1 MPAALIP
8 PVDEAQKR
16 GLDVERT
23 RLANER
29 TFLAWWRTGL
39 AGVAAGFALG
49 RLLPS
54 TIEGATSWPYIV
66 LGVMLAGAGVAAT
79 IYGTVRFRMVE
90 QAISRGEGFSS
101 SSSAMLV
108 LAVAGIVAGV
118 FAVVFV
124 AFSV

>member
-1 MPAALIP
+1 
-8 PVDEAQKR
+8 VDEAQKP

-39 AGVAAGFALG
+39 AAVAAGFAFG
-49 RLLPS
+49 RLLPDA
-54 TIEGATSWPYIV
+54 IEGTIKWPYVV
-66 LGVMLAGAGVAAT
+66 LGVMLAGAGIAAT
-79 IYGTVRFRMVE
+79 VYGTVRFQAVE
-90 QAISRGEGFSS
+90 QAIARGESFSS
-101 SSSAMLV
+101 SASALLV

>member
-1 MPAALIP
+1 M
-8 PVDEAQKR
+8 DEPTKT

-39 AGVAAGFALG
+39 AAVAAGFALG

-66 LGVMLAGAGVAAT
+66 LGVMLAGAGIAAT

-101 SSSAMLV
+101 SPSAMFV
-108 LAVAGIVAGV
+108 LAVAGVVAGV
-118 FAVVFV
+118 FALVFV

>member
-1 MPAALIP
+1 M
-8 PVDEAQKR
+8 DDAQKP

-39 AGVAAGFALG
+39 AAVAAGFALG

-54 TIEGATSWPYIV
+54 ALDNATAWPYIV

-79 IYGTVRFRMVE
+79 VYGTMRFQAVE
-90 QAISRGEGFSS
+90 RAISRGESFSS
-101 SSSAMLV
+101 SASGLLV
-108 LAVAGIVAGV
+108 LAAAGVVAGV
-118 FAVVFV
+118 FAIVFV
-124 AFSV
+124 AFTV

>member
-1 MPAALIP
+1 
-8 PVDEAQKR
+8 VDDAQKR

-39 AGVAAGFALG
+39 AAVAAGFALG

-54 TIEGATSWPYIV
+54 AIEGVTSWPYIL

-90 QAISRGEGFSS
+90 EAIARGEGFSS
-101 SSSAMLV
+101 SASAMLV
-108 LAVAGIVAGV
+108 LAVAGTIAGV

>member
-1 MPAALIP
+1 M
-8 PVDEAQKR
+8 DEAQKR

-79 IYGTVRFRMVE
+79 VYGTVRFRMVE
-90 QAISRGEGFSS
+90 QSISRGEGFPSS
-101 SSSAMLV
+101 GSAMLV

>member
-1 MPAALIP
+1 M
-8 PVDEAQKR
+8 DEAEKR

-39 AGVAAGFALG
+39 AAVAAGFALG
-49 RLLPS
+49 RLLPNA
-54 TIEGATSWPYIV
+54 IDDATKWPYIV
-66 LGVMLAGAGVAAT
+66 LGVMLAAAGIGATA
-79 IYGTVRFRMVE
+79 YGTARFHAVE
-90 QAISRGEGFSS
+90 RAISRGESFSS
-101 SSSAMLV
+101 SATALLV
-108 LAVAGIVAGV
+108 LAAAGVAAGV